1 MKASVSGASGSEAKA
16 GAEQNTEAKRPVEIS
31 VDEAAADFWE
41 RVKSEALK

>member
-1 MKASVSGASGSEAKA
+1 MSGASGSEAKA
-16 GAEQNTEAKRPVEIS
+16 GAEQNKEAKRPVEIS